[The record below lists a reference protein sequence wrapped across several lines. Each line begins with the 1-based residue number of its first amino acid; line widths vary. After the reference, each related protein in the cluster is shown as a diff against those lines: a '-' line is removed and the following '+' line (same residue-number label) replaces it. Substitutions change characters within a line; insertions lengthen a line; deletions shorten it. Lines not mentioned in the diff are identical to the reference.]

1 MHLQGSAYHLRVE
14 PIEGSTGT
22 TTESVLELLRRRGL
36 RMTPQRRAIVAEVMR
51 TSGHISPPDIA
62 RKVQGV
68 MPGVN
73 ASTVYRTLALL
84 EEVGVL
90 SHAHLEGGAEYHRAE
105 EAEHVHLTCSRC
117 GAEDDLSL
125 AEAKALGRLI
135 QRHHGFLPDLTHFA
149 ISGLCRSCQALD
161 ADRRAAGRR

>member
-1 MHLQGSAYHLRVE
+1 MGSRSDGEGSAG
-14 PIEGSTGT
+14 P
-22 TTESVLELLRRRGL
+22 TTEDVLDLLRRRGL

-51 TSGHISPPDIA
+51 TSGHISPSEIA
-62 RKVQGV
+62 RKVQRT

-73 ASTVYRTLALL
+73 ASTVYRTLTLL
-84 EEVGVL
+84 EDVGVL

-125 AEAKALGRLI
+125 AEAKALARLI
-135 QRHHGFLPDLTHFA
+135 QRHHGFLADLTHFA
-149 ISGLCRSCQALD
+149 ISGLCSDC
-161 ADRRAAGRR
+161 RAPDGAR

>member
-1 MHLQGSAYHLRVE
+1 MGSS
-14 PIEGSTGT
+14 STGKGRAGP
-22 TTESVLELLRRRGL
+22 TTEDVLDLLRRRGL

-51 TSGHISPPDIA
+51 TTGHISPPEIA
-62 RKVQGV
+62 RRAQAAI
-68 MPGVN
+68 PGVN
-73 ASTVYRTLALL
+73 ASTVYRTLTLL
-84 EEVGVL
+84 EDVGVL

-125 AEAKALGRLI
+125 TEARALARLI

-149 ISGLCRSCQALD
+149 ISGLCSDCQ
-161 ADRRAAGRR
+161 RRGDAAGSRGARRG